1 MLMKEMSLS
10 LRDTKQCSYRLDS
23 CGVEILRQQN
33 KIKYPLSVVPSFIA
47 PCATKDQKH
56 TFISCVFLN
65 FFNMKTLAEL
75 NSKWYWR
82 LLKVI
87 GFLLYTLVFIG
98 SSVGIYFY
106 FSHYNPIKLENA
118 QHSIEEKSNIS
129 NSLEYIKKQLP

>member
-1 MLMKEMSLS
+1 
-10 LRDTKQCSYRLDS
+10 
-23 CGVEILRQQN
+23 
-33 KIKYPLSVVPSFIA
+33 
-47 PCATKDQKH
+47 
-56 TFISCVFLN
+56 
-65 FFNMKTLAEL
+65 MKTLAEL